1 MSNPIISSTKDEEEK
16 AHPNVDINTLEEKMD
31 QLSDRIISLEKLIQ
45 RLASSQQQEQTN
57 EPQSNSYYVG
67 PPLQSL
73 FGGKISY
80 IVTPI
85 FKPTNSYLNLTQQNI
100 VEGLDRKNDF
110 EAKQEDFSV

>member
-1 MSNPIISSTKDEEEK
+1 
-16 AHPNVDINTLEEKMD
+16 MD

-85 FKPTNSYLNLTQQNI
+85 FKPTNSCHLNLTQQNT
-100 VEGLDRKNDF
+100 VESLDRKNDV
-110 EAKQEDFSV
+110 EAKQEDLSV